1 MGTPSGSDYILLK
14 NITNDT
20 KNPQNNR
27 IQTLKLKAILGS
39 SDKTPYGEIQLPTW
53 FGVQISPSQRT
64 QLSTSRG
71 IDQTRVLLTSYIVTK
86 INKFDILKELQK
98 FKIESYENVDQVNQ
112 IKVDNYAILAKA
124 ITTINDLFI
133 EFSLGNFK
141 EVSDILTIEKYSELA
156 VLLHHL
162 RNKSNIEDEDYEI
175 IYKTIIHSLEG
186 LMQGVCQYLDILK
199 LKSDLDTAI
208 KYAELLKDVKKLEE
222 YIYSITHKPV
232 FKDTT
237 IKVITAKL
245 KAEYVEYIR
254 LYGYPINHVFCMDKL
269 AICIENVS
277 SDNSS
282 RSSMSSP
289 KTPNI

>member
-1 MGTPSGSDYILLK
+1 MSTPSVSDYILLK
-14 NITNDT
+14 NIINDT
-20 KNPQNNR
+20 KGPQNNR
-27 IQTLKLKAILGS
+27 IQRLKLRTILAS
-39 SDKTPYGEIQLPTW
+39 RDKTSYGEIQVPTW
-53 FGVQISPSQRT
+53 FGVPITSSQRT
-64 QLSTSRG
+64 QLATSQG
-71 IDQTRVLLTSYIVTK
+71 IDQTRVLLTSYIITK
-86 INKFDILKELQK
+86 INEFDILKELQK
-98 FKIESYENVDQVNQ
+98 FKIEYYENVDQLNQ

-133 EFSLGNFK
+133 DFSLGKFK
-141 EVSDILTIEKYSELA
+141 EVSEILTIDKYSELA
-156 VLLHHL
+156 VLLHNL
-162 RNKSNIEDEDYEI
+162 RNKSNIDDEDYEI

-199 LKSDLDTAI
+199 LKSDLATAI
-208 KYAELLKDVKKLEE
+208 KYAELLKDVEKLEE
-222 YIYSITHKPV
+222 YIYSITHKTV
-232 FKDTT
+232 FKDTK
-237 IKVITAKL
+237 IKVISATL

-289 KTPNI
+289 KTPNV